1 MAAKSD
7 FLKQPNVQ
15 MIWEIIMEHPVI
27 KSQPPKVS
35 SEVYNVMMQNIQ
47 GFYEKETTRLNTLV
61 ELNKKFI
68 GVLIQYIS
76 EKYPSHLPQ
85 KAYSSS
91 VKIED
96 IQYERQSKFEQELK
110 QKQADFSNAMTLQ
123 APPTPRF
130 KDETVELPLTE
141 MAAALKKA
149 TEQRNY
155 DMEVI
160 NKTRTVPM
168 IKINENVDR
177 KVPVQDIIDLSSPS
191 KHISWA
197 EEENIIVSAVDENDE
212 SIDINGL
219 FKKLK
224 KVEPLT
230 QSQGLDQTED
240 RVQSLER
247 KVDLI
252 LEMLREVLKK

>member
-7 FLKQPNVQ
+7 FLKQANVQ
-15 MIWEIIMEHPVI
+15 MIWEIIAEHPAI
-27 KSQPPKVS
+27 KGQPPKVS
-35 SEVYNVMMQNIQ
+35 SEVYNVMIQNIQ
-47 GFYEKETTRLNTLV
+47 GFYERETTRMSSLV

-68 GVLIQYIS
+68 SILIQYIS
-76 EKYPSHLPQ
+76 EHYAQKSH
-85 KAYSSS
+85 SN

-110 QKQADFSNAMTLQ
+110 QKQSDFSNAMSLPT
-123 APPTPRF
+123 PPTPRF
-130 KDETVELPLTE
+130 KDETPELPMTE

-155 DMEVI
+155 DMDVI
-160 NKTRTVPM
+160 NKTRGAVPT

-177 KVPVQDIIDLSSPS
+177 KVPTQDIIDLSSPS
-191 KHISWA
+191 KHITWA
-197 EEENIIVSAVDENDE
+197 PDENIVMLIDEPDDD
-212 SIDINGL
+212 SIDIGGL

-224 KVEPLT
+224 RVDPPVT
-230 QSQGLDQTED
+230 TTND
-240 RVQSLER
+240 RIQSLET

-252 LEMLREVLKK
+252 IKMLGDLAKR

>member
-7 FLKQPNVQ
+7 FLKQANVQ
-15 MIWEIIMEHPVI
+15 MIWEIIAEHPAI
-27 KSQPPKVS
+27 KGQPPKVS
-35 SEVYNVMMQNIQ
+35 SEVYNVMIQNIQ
-47 GFYEKETTRLNTLV
+47 GFYERETTRMSSLV

-68 GVLIQYIS
+68 SILIQYIS
-76 EKYPSHLPQ
+76 EHYAQKSH
-85 KAYSSS
+85 SN

-110 QKQADFSNAMTLQ
+110 QKQSDFSNAMSLPT
-123 APPTPRF
+123 PPTPRF
-130 KDETVELPLTE
+130 KDETPELPMTE

-155 DMEVI
+155 DMDVI
-160 NKTRTVPM
+160 NKTRGAVPT

-177 KVPVQDIIDLSSPS
+177 KVPTQDIIDLSSPS
-191 KHISWA
+191 KHITWA
-197 EEENIIVSAVDENDE
+197 PDENIVMLIDEPDDD
-212 SIDINGL
+212 SIDIGGL

-224 KVEPLT
+224 RVVDPPVT
-230 QSQGLDQTED
+230 TTND
-240 RVQSLER
+240 RIQSLET

-252 LEMLREVLKK
+252 IKMLGDLAKR

>member
-1 MAAKSD
+1 M
-7 FLKQPNVQ
+7 
-15 MIWEIIMEHPVI
+15 
-27 KSQPPKVS
+27 
-35 SEVYNVMMQNIQ
+35 
-47 GFYEKETTRLNTLV
+47 
-61 ELNKKFI
+61 
-68 GVLIQYIS
+68 
-76 EKYPSHLPQ
+76 
-85 KAYSSS
+85 
-91 VKIED
+91 
-96 IQYERQSKFEQELK
+96 
-110 QKQADFSNAMTLQ
+110 
-123 APPTPRF
+123 
-130 KDETVELPLTE
+130 TE

-160 NKTRTVPM
+160 NKTRTVPT

-197 EEENIIVSAVDENDE
+197 EEENIIVSAVDENEE

-230 QSQGLDQTED
+230 QYPSLDQTDD
-240 RVQSLER
+240 RIQSLER

-252 LEMLREVLKK
+252 LEMLREIIKK

>member
-7 FLKQPNVQ
+7 FLKQANVQ
-15 MIWEIIMEHPVI
+15 MIWEIIAEHPAI
-27 KSQPPKVS
+27 KGQPPKVS
-35 SEVYNVMMQNIQ
+35 SEVYNVMIQNIQ
-47 GFYEKETTRLNTLV
+47 GFYERETTRMSSLV

-68 GVLIQYIS
+68 SILIQYIS
-76 EKYPSHLPQ
+76 EHYAQKSH
-85 KAYSSS
+85 SN

-110 QKQADFSNAMTLQ
+110 QKQSDFSNAMSLPT
-123 APPTPRF
+123 PPTPRF
-130 KDETVELPLTE
+130 KDETLELPMTE

-155 DMEVI
+155 DMDVI
-160 NKTRTVPM
+160 NKTRGAVPT

-177 KVPVQDIIDLSSPS
+177 KVPTQDIIDLSSPS
-191 KHISWA
+191 KHITWA
-197 EEENIIVSAVDENDE
+197 PDENIVMLIDEPDDD
-212 SIDINGL
+212 SIDIGGL

-224 KVEPLT
+224 RVDPPVT
-230 QSQGLDQTED
+230 TTND
-240 RVQSLER
+240 RIQSLET

-252 LEMLREVLKK
+252 IKMLGDLAKR

>member
-1 MAAKSD
+1 MATKSD

-15 MIWEIIMEHPVI
+15 MIWEIIAEHPAI
-27 KSQPPKVS
+27 KNQPPKVS
-35 SEVYNVMMQNIQ
+35 SEIYNVMIQNIQ
-47 GFYEKETTRLNTLV
+47 GFYEKEHAGLNSLV

-68 GVLIQYIS
+68 SILIHHVSQHYAV
-76 EKYPSHLPQ
+76 PQ
-85 KAYSSS
+85 KASSS
-91 VKIED
+91 VKVED
-96 IQYERQSKFEQELK
+96 IQYDRLSKFEQELK
-110 QKQADFSNAMTLQ
+110 QKQTDFSSAMSLPT
-123 APPTPRF
+123 PPTPRF

-160 NKTRTVPM
+160 NKSRAVPM

-177 KVPVQDIIDLSSPS
+177 QVPSKDIIDLSAQ

-197 EEENIIVSAVDENDE
+197 QEENIIIEDD

-219 FKKLK
+219 FQKLK
-224 KVEPLT
+224 RTDPPSVVITLPQNT
-230 QSQGLDQTED
+230 DD
-240 RVQSLER
+240 RIQSLET

-252 LEMLREVLKK
+252 IEMLRDLAKK

>member
-7 FLKQPNVQ
+7 FLKQANVQ
-15 MIWEIIMEHPVI
+15 MIWEIIAEHPAI
-27 KSQPPKVS
+27 KGQPPKVS
-35 SEVYNVMMQNIQ
+35 SEVYNVMIQNIQ
-47 GFYEKETTRLNTLV
+47 GFYERETTRMSSLV

-68 GVLIQYIS
+68 SILIQYIS
-76 EKYPSHLPQ
+76 EHYAQKSH
-85 KAYSSS
+85 SN

-110 QKQADFSNAMTLQ
+110 QKQSDFSNAMSLPT
-123 APPTPRF
+123 PPTPRF
-130 KDETVELPLTE
+130 KDETPELPMTE

-155 DMEVI
+155 DMDVI
-160 NKTRTVPM
+160 NKTRGAVPT

-177 KVPVQDIIDLSSPS
+177 KVPTQDIIDVSSPS
-191 KHISWA
+191 KHITWA
-197 EEENIIVSAVDENDE
+197 PDENIVMLIDEPDDD
-212 SIDINGL
+212 SIDIGGL

-224 KVEPLT
+224 RVVDPPVT
-230 QSQGLDQTED
+230 TTND
-240 RVQSLER
+240 RIQSLET

-252 LEMLREVLKK
+252 IKMLGDLAKR

>member
-1 MAAKSD
+1 MTSKSD
-7 FLKQPNVQ
+7 FLKQPNIQ
-15 MIWEIIMEHPVI
+15 MIWEIIAEHPAI

-35 SEVYNVMMQNIQ
+35 SEVYNVLIQNIQ
-47 GFYEKETTRLNTLV
+47 GFYERETTRLNSLV
-61 ELNKKFI
+61 EMNKKFI
-68 GVLIQYIS
+68 GMLIQYIS
-76 EKYPSHLPQ
+76 EHYAQ
-85 KAYSSS
+85 KAPSS

-96 IQYERQSKFEQELK
+96 IQYERQTKFEQELK
-110 QKQADFSNAMTLQ
+110 QKQSDFSSAMSL
-123 APPTPRF
+123 PTPPVPKF

-155 DMEVI
+155 DIDMI
-160 NKTRTVPM
+160 NKTRPVPT

-177 KVPVQDIIDLSSPS
+177 KVPTQEIIDLSPQ

-197 EEENIIVSAVDENDE
+197 ENENIIMTVDETDD
-212 SIDINGL
+212 SFDINGL

-224 KVEPLT
+224 KVEPPPT
-230 QSQGLDQTED
+230 TDD
-240 RVQSLER
+240 RIQSLEA

-252 LEMLREVLKK
+252 IKMLGDLAKK

>member
-1 MAAKSD
+1 MTSKSD
-7 FLKQPNVQ
+7 FLKQPNIQ
-15 MIWEIIMEHPVI
+15 MIWEIIAEHPAI

-35 SEVYNVMMQNIQ
+35 SEVYNVLIQNIQ
-47 GFYEKETTRLNTLV
+47 GFYERETTRLNSLV
-61 ELNKKFI
+61 EMNKKFI
-68 GVLIQYIS
+68 GMLIQYIS
-76 EKYPSHLPQ
+76 EHYAQ
-85 KAYSSS
+85 KAPSS

-96 IQYERQSKFEQELK
+96 IQYERQTKFEQELK
-110 QKQADFSNAMTLQ
+110 QKQSDFSSAMSL
-123 APPTPRF
+123 PTPPVPKF

-155 DMEVI
+155 DIDMI
-160 NKTRTVPM
+160 NKTRPVPT

-177 KVPVQDIIDLSSPS
+177 KVPTQEIIDLSPQ

-197 EEENIIVSAVDENDE
+197 ENENIIMTVDETDD
-212 SIDINGL
+212 SFDINGL

-224 KVEPLT
+224 KVEPPPT
-230 QSQGLDQTED
+230 TDD
-240 RVQSLER
+240 RIQSLEA

-252 LEMLREVLKK
+252 IKMLSDLAKK

>member
-7 FLKQPNVQ
+7 FLRQPNIQ
-15 MIWEIIMEHPVI
+15 MVWEIIMEHPAI
-27 KSQPPKVS
+27 KGQPPKVS

-47 GFYEKETTRLNTLV
+47 GFYEKETTRLSTLV

-76 EKYPSHLPQ
+76 EN
-85 KAYSSS
+85 YSKKTNSS

-110 QKQADFSNAMTLQ
+110 QKQADFSSAMSLPT
-123 APPTPRF
+123 PPTPRF
-130 KDETVELPLTE
+130 KDETPELPMTE

-160 NKTRTVPM
+160 NKTRTVPT

-197 EEENIIVSAVDENDE
+197 EEENIIVSAVDENEE

-230 QSQGLDQTED
+230 QYPSLDQTDD
-240 RVQSLER
+240 RIQSLER

-252 LEMLREVLKK
+252 LEMLREIIKK

>member
-1 MAAKSD
+1 MTTKSD

-15 MIWEIIMEHPVI
+15 MIWEIIAEHPAI
-27 KSQPPKVS
+27 KGQPPKVS
-35 SEVYNVMMQNIQ
+35 SEIYNVMIQNIQ
-47 GFYEKETTRLNTLV
+47 GFYEKENAGLNSLV

-68 GVLIQYIS
+68 SILIHHVSQHYAQ
-76 EKYPSHLPQ
+76 KSH
-85 KAYSSS
+85 SN

-110 QKQADFSNAMTLQ
+110 QKQSDFSSAMTLPT
-123 APPTPRF
+123 PPTPRF
-130 KDETVELPLTE
+130 KDDTPELPMTE

-160 NKTRTVPM
+160 NKTRTVPT

-177 KVPVQDIIDLSSPS
+177 KVPTQDIIDLSSPS
-191 KHISWA
+191 KHITWA
-197 EEENIIVSAVDENDE
+197 REENIIIEDD

-219 FKKLK
+219 FQKLK
-224 KVEPLT
+224 RTDPPSVVITLPQNT
-230 QSQGLDQTED
+230 DD
-240 RVQSLER
+240 RIQSLET

-252 LEMLREVLKK
+252 IKMLGDLAKK

>member
-1 MAAKSD
+1 MSTKSD

-15 MIWEIIMEHPVI
+15 MILEIIAEHPAI
-27 KSQPPKVS
+27 KNQPPKVS
-35 SEVYNVMMQNIQ
+35 TEIYNVMIQNIQ
-47 GFYEKETTRLNTLV
+47 GFYEKEHAGLNSLV

-68 GVLIQYIS
+68 SILIQHVSQHYA
-76 EKYPSHLPQ
+76 LPQ
-85 KAYSSS
+85 KASSS
-91 VKIED
+91 VKVED
-96 IQYERQSKFEQELK
+96 IQYDRLSKFEQELK
-110 QKQADFSNAMTLQ
+110 QKQTDFSSAMSLPI
-123 APPTPRF
+123 PPTPRF
-130 KDETVELPLTE
+130 KDESVELPLTE

-155 DMEVI
+155 DMDVI

-177 KVPVQDIIDLSSPS
+177 KVPSQDIIDLSSPS
-191 KHISWA
+191 KHISWSQ
-197 EEENIIVSAVDENDE
+197 EENIIISAVDETTDD

-224 KVEPLT
+224 KVENSTPV
-230 QSQGLDQTED
+230 DD
-240 RVQSLER
+240 RIQSLET

-252 LEMLREVLKK
+252 IEMLRELKKI

>member
-7 FLKQPNVQ
+7 FLKQANVQ
-15 MIWEIIMEHPVI
+15 MIWEIIAEHPAI
-27 KSQPPKVS
+27 KGQPPKVS
-35 SEVYNVMMQNIQ
+35 SEVYNVMIQNIQ
-47 GFYEKETTRLNTLV
+47 GFYERETTRMSSLV

-68 GVLIQYIS
+68 SILIQYIS
-76 EKYPSHLPQ
+76 EHYAQKSH
-85 KAYSSS
+85 SN

-110 QKQADFSNAMTLQ
+110 QKQSDFSNAMSLPI
-123 APPTPRF
+123 PPTPRF
-130 KDETVELPLTE
+130 KDETPELPMTE

-155 DMEVI
+155 DMDVI
-160 NKTRTVPM
+160 NKTRGAVPT

-177 KVPVQDIIDLSSPS
+177 KVPTQDIIDLSSPS
-191 KHISWA
+191 KHITWA
-197 EEENIIVSAVDENDE
+197 PDENIVMLIDEPDDD
-212 SIDINGL
+212 SIDIGGL

-224 KVEPLT
+224 RVDPPVT
-230 QSQGLDQTED
+230 TTDD
-240 RVQSLER
+240 RIQSLET

-252 LEMLREVLKK
+252 IKMLSDLAKR